1 MVSSFLSCSQEWLQA
16 LPYPKGK
23 YQGTISIQYASF
35 NNNLHS
41 FRFFFP
47 AAADFKRKSLRVE
60 QIQEIPWFPLS
71 FIAVRSGFGIY
82 IPKGQVSM
90 CHPQMTTDQYANL
103 NLVFFTNFIFCSP
116 SLLLLQTSKE
126 TSNKSRKFHGFLFPF
141 LQLGVALGFV
151 IPVSVV
157 TNQKLEENIHLIG
170 EDLFAMFLTVAILT
184 SVLLVIIIFGK
195 FTFVFLCNLQGISW

>member
-1 MVSSFLSCSQEWLQA
+1 MVSGAS
-16 LPYPKGK
+16 
-23 YQGTISIQYASF
+23 ISVPSI
-35 NNNLHS
+35 
-41 FRFFFP
+41 
-47 AAADFKRKSLRVE
+47 D
-60 QIQEIPWFPLS
+60 
-71 FIAVRSGFGIY
+71 
-82 IPKGQVSM
+82 
-90 CHPQMTTDQYANL
+90 DQHANL
-103 NLVFFTNFIFCSP
+103 NNNLVFFTNFIFCSP

-126 TSNKSRKFHGFLFPF
+126 KSNESRKFHGFLFPF

-195 FTFVFLCNLQGISW
+195 FIFLFFVTSIGYLMAKCIF